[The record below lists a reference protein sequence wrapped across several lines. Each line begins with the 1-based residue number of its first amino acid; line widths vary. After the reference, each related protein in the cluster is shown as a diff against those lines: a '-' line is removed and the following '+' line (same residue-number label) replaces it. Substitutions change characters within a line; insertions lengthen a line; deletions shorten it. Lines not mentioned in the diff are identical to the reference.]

1 VDDNRRLDAH
11 ANGRLDA
18 LSGVML
24 LAREMHREMHG
35 LMIQESWAIDAG
47 FRPPC
52 LGVLA
57 VVERLQPVSQREISD
72 TLGLDA
78 SDVVGVLDILEAAQ
92 MVERRRDPADRRRHA
107 VVLTEAGQTAARRVA
122 VLRAQAGDRALA
134 GLDAE
139 DRQQLMALLE
149 RANAHMAPHCQ
160 PDLSGRRLRV

>member
-1 VDDNRRLDAH
+1 MEDQ
-11 ANGRLDA
+11 RLDA
-18 LSGVML
+18 LSGVLL

-35 LMIQESWAIDAG
+35 LMIQETWAIDAG

-78 SDVVGVLDILEAAQ
+78 SDVVGVLDILEAAH

-107 VVLTEAGQTAARRVA
+107 VVLTELGETAAQRVA
-122 VLRAQAGDRALA
+122 ALRAQAGDRVLA
-134 GLDAE
+134 GLDDE
-139 DRQQLMALLE
+139 ERRQLVTLLD
-149 RANAHMAPHCQ
+149 RANAHHAPQCQ
-160 PDLSGRRLRV
+160 PSLSGRGLRV